1 MTITAFLLKLQLVQ
15 DTTAC
20 RSEFPPPRGSSTPK
34 QFSVTVKASG
44 GTPTSYNWSN
54 GQTGATLKPDSAG
67 YYYVVATD
75 GSGCS
80 TYAGVSV
87 KEYGTIDQRS
97 NIWYFGNKAG
107 IDFNQRPPKALSNS
121 AMDAPAGCAIVCDR
135 NGQTIFYT
143 DGDQVWDKTNTS
155 IASGIGGDPN
165 SLTIGF
171 NCASAG

>member
-1 MTITAFLLKLQLVQ
+1 MVQ
-15 DTTAC
+15 A
-20 RSEFPPPRGSSTPK
+20 
-34 QFSVTVKASG
+34 
-44 GTPTSYNWSN
+44 
-54 GQTGATLKPDSAG
+54 GATLKPDSAG

-75 GSGCS
+75 GSSCS

-107 IDFNQRPPKALSNS
+107 IDFNQRPPKARLATS
-121 AMDAPAGCAIVCDR
+121 AMDAPAGCAIVCDPER
-135 NGQTIFYT
+135 TRAIFYT

-165 SLTIGF
+165 SSQSALIVPVPGDETLYYIFTTQAINGAGSGDRIALLPF
-171 NCASAG
+171 RFEIEQWQRRNCTARTFYSNT